1 MKGGFVLVDFWGQI
15 GYLYYSPGRAFL
27 IPLLLRQG
35 YAGQGYNTLM
45 QAFINYLRDVRS
57 EMTHVSWP
65 SRAQAIGYT
74 ALVIAIVIVTALIL
88 GASDFIFTYGLEKI
102 VTR

>member
-1 MKGGFVLVDFWGQI
+1 
-15 GYLYYSPGRAFL
+15 
-27 IPLLLRQG
+27 
-35 YAGQGYNTLM
+35 M

-74 ALVIAIVIVTALIL
+74 ALVIGIVVVTALIL